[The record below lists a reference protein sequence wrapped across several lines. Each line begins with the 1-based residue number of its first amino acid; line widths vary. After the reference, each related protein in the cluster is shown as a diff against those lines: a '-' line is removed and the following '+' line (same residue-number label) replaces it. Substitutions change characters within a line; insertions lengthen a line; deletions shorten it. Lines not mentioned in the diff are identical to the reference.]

1 MFLRW
6 VLIVS
11 LSILLRL
18 SDASARA
25 GAHSVTIKT

>member
-6 VLIVS
+6 ILIVS
-11 LSILLRL
+11 LSTVFRL

-25 GAHSVTIKT
+25 DAHSVKIKT